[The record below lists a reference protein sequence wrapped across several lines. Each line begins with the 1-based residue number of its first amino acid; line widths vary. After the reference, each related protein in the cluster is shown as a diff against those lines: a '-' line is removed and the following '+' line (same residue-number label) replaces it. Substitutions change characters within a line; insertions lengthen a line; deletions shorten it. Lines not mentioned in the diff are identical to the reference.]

1 MSFLCGGALQRR
13 SSLPYATKNDDS
25 KNGTRSNR
33 CKQVI
38 SSPNPS
44 SVGNKDSETLIEAE
58 SESKER
64 RHLKGGVARSTF
76 RVSLWKLATGF
87 QRKERRGA
95 HQTRRAAVSSSRL
108 TKRPLRKGDIP
119 VVLAHVS
126 FYTKYSH
133 TKRSWCPL

>member
-13 SSLPYATKNDDS
+13 SSLPYAPQNDES
-25 KNGTRSNR
+25 KNGPTSNL

-38 SSPNPS
+38 SSPDPS
-44 SVGNKDSETLIEAE
+44 SFRNKDSATLAE
-58 SESKER
+58 VGSESKER
-64 RHLKGGVARSTF
+64 RHLKVGVARSTF

-126 FYTKYSH
+126 FYKKYSQ
-133 TKRSWCPL
+133 